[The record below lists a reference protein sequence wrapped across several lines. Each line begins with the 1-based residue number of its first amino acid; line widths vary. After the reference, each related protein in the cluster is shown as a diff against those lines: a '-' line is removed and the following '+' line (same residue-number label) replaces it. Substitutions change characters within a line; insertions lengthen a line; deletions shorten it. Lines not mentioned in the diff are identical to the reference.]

1 VPTDCIMHI
10 RLTRRLL
17 GLAIFAWL
25 VGVASPAAAQPT
37 ADEVLAGLGLSA
49 DDKQRVLNGEF
60 VSTNVEPGRKKV
72 GTVGRD

>member
-1 VPTDCIMHI
+1 MHI